1 MGKNV
6 LIVMVPISINKDVLE
21 PIYNDIKIT
30 VRNCNYICTNLIL
43 SSFLP
48 AAFLI
53 STLTEQNL

>member
-1 MGKNV
+1 
-6 LIVMVPISINKDVLE
+6 MVPISINKDVLE
-21 PIYNDIKIT
+21 PIYNDIKFT

-53 STLTEQNL
+53 STLTEQNS